1 MSINVDIKIPNIIND
16 NIINNKIKGSLYK
29 STLDETNP
37 IVIQL
42 IEFGYDRIYSRRVF
56 HYLHPDDIEEALN
69 YMSEEN
75 GIIQHRFVQNRRD
88 IENKLCYI
96 CGQHE
101 EFHLKEININNNEE
115 IKIINFIEKN
125 SLNESKD
132 NKSINTLG
140 NHYIEN
146 DVLDEI
152 NKNVSSKEIESF
164 DSNKEFSYKEKNF
177 INKNKEDFYI
187 IKHNNININK
197 IKEDKIELKNEKL
210 IKKECKICNEEFI
223 VTDKNKVKN
232 CGHSYCDGCWFDSLS
247 IKIKENK
254 LPSIKCLDYNC
265 KEKLDDEF
273 IINILGKDKDLIKR
287 YKRYK
292 LELLIINDPNKKL
305 CPYPDCDSYL
315 ELKNIKEKDVTCLN
329 NHKYCFI
336 CLKKPHGNLACD
348 KKDIDKSMLE
358 FAKNNFVKK
367 CPNCGIITE
376 KNNGCNHITC
386 SKCGYQWCW
395 LCNQE
400 YSIDHFN
407 QGKCRG
413 FQFFQPKND
422 YEIKLVMEGK
432 IKADELSNSQRQ
444 FENDF
449 QIELD
454 EFPRNGMD
462 VRNIVIIDQE
472 RINNEIYNNADF
484 SRKLYIV
491 LFQLVFGHF
500 LFVSIIPNSFFKSV
514 NIIIYILITFSMLIP
529 LIIINIIAFIIRMI
543 FSGYKNIIIQYIRND
558 YIFYRQYL
566 LLVFN
571 INTLIPNA
579 IYKFILKKVDIV
591 YLRFFLFFSDFL
603 IFILV
608 LYPQRIICNV
618 ILLLLGLIFGGRNDF
633 FISLNHEVRSTF
645 DINILEIN

>member
-29 STLDETNP
+29 STFDETNP
-37 IVIQL
+37 MVIQL

-96 CGQHE
+96 CGRHE
-101 EFHLKEININNNEE
+101 EFHLKEININNNNEE

-125 SLNESKD
+125 SVNESID
-132 NKSINTLG
+132 NKSINSLG

-164 DSNKEFSYKEKNF
+164 DSNNEFSYKEKNF
-177 INKNKEDFYI
+177 INKNKEKFYK

-210 IKKECKICNEEFI
+210 IKKECDICSEEFI

-273 IINILGKDKDLIKR
+273 IINILDKDKDLIKR

-305 CPYPDCDSYL
+305 CPYPDC
-315 ELKNIKEKDVTCLN
+315 I
-329 NHKYCFI
+329 
-336 CLKKPHGNLACD
+336 
-348 KKDIDKSMLE
+348 
-358 FAKNNFVKK
+358 
-367 CPNCGIITE
+367 
-376 KNNGCNHITC
+376 HI
-386 SKCGYQWCW
+386 
-395 LCNQE
+395 
-400 YSIDHFN
+400 
-407 QGKCRG
+407 
-413 FQFFQPKND
+413 
-422 YEIKLVMEGK
+422 
-432 IKADELSNSQRQ
+432 
-444 FENDF
+444 
-449 QIELD
+449 
-454 EFPRNGMD
+454 
-462 VRNIVIIDQE
+462 
-472 RINNEIYNNADF
+472 
-484 SRKLYIV
+484 
-491 LFQLVFGHF
+491 
-500 LFVSIIPNSFFKSV
+500 
-514 NIIIYILITFSMLIP
+514 
-529 LIIINIIAFIIRMI
+529 
-543 FSGYKNIIIQYIRND
+543 
-558 YIFYRQYL
+558 
-566 LLVFN
+566 
-571 INTLIPNA
+571 
-579 IYKFILKKVDIV
+579 
-591 YLRFFLFFSDFL
+591 
-603 IFILV
+603 
-608 LYPQRIICNV
+608 
-618 ILLLLGLIFGGRNDF
+618 
-633 FISLNHEVRSTF
+633 
-645 DINILEIN
+645 

>member
-101 EFHLKEININNNEE
+101 EFHLKEININNNNEE

-125 SLNESKD
+125 SVNESID
-132 NKSINTLG
+132 NKSINSLG

-152 NKNVSSKEIESF
+152 DKNVSNKEIESF
-164 DSNKEFSYKEKNF
+164 DSNNEFSYKEKNF
-177 INKNKEDFYI
+177 INKNKEKFYK

-197 IKEDKIELKNEKL
+197 IKEDKIKLKNEKL
-210 IKKECKICNEEFI
+210 IKKECDICSEEFI

-336 CLKKPHGNLACD
+336 CLKKPHGNLPCD

-449 QIELD
+449 PIELD
-454 EFPRNGMD
+454 EFPRNGID
-462 VRNIVIIDQE
+462 IRNIVIIEQE

-500 LFVSIIPNSFFKSV
+500 LFVSIIPNSFFKLV

-579 IYKFILKKVDIV
+579 IYKFILKKKVDIV
-591 YLRFFLFFSDFL
+591 YLRFFLFFSEFL

-608 LYPQRIICNV
+608 LYPQRIICNAL
-618 ILLLLGLIFGGRNDF
+618 LLLLGLIIVGRNDF
-633 FISLNHEVRSTF
+633 FISLNDEVRETF
-645 DINILEIN
+645 DIDIL

>member
-1 MSINVDIKIPNIIND
+1 MSINVDIKMSNIEND

-101 EFHLKEININNNEE
+101 EFHLKEININNNNEE

-125 SLNESKD
+125 SVNESID
-132 NKSINTLG
+132 NKSINSLG

-152 NKNVSSKEIESF
+152 DKNVSNKEIESF
-164 DSNKEFSYKEKNF
+164 DSNNEFSYKEKNF
-177 INKNKEDFYI
+177 INKNKEKFYNI
-187 IKHNNININK
+187 NHNNININK

-210 IKKECKICNEEFI
+210 IKKECEICNEEFI

-315 ELKNIKEKDVTCLN
+315 ELKNIKDKDVTCLN

-336 CLKKPHGNLACD
+336 CLKKPHGNLPCD
-348 KKDIDKSMLE
+348 KKDIDKSILE

-449 QIELD
+449 PIELD
-454 EFPRNGMD
+454 EFPRNGLD
-462 VRNIVIIDQE
+462 VRNIVIIEQE

-500 LFVSIIPNSFFKSV
+500 LFVSIIPNSFFKLV

-633 FISLNHEVRSTF
+633 FISLNDEVRETF
-645 DINILEIN
+645 DIDIL